1 MGCYRTDAAG
11 RAQKENEMQ
20 HDNVITVS
28 SGPDNRISVLIR
40 NNGSKTQEVLLGPVE
55 AGQLARN
62 LWEIS
67 QSTEFVEAQVD
78 VCLRR
83 NYGTA

>member
-1 MGCYRTDAAG
+1 
-11 RAQKENEMQ
+11 MQ

-28 SGPDNRISVLIR
+28 SGPDNRISVSIR
-40 NNGSKTQEVLLGPVE
+40 NNGCDIQELLLGPVE